1 MLIAFAKLTH
11 LFPFIFFFFGF
22 ALWLHNTEAELLEE
36 EAEMNQGGGEAGK
49 MGGLRR
55 RRRTY
60 SRTLAEHS
68 KPKKQYRHDAEQHR
82 EGNMGTDAF

>member
-1 MLIAFAKLTH
+1 
-11 LFPFIFFFFGF
+11 
-22 ALWLHNTEAELLEE
+22 
-36 EAEMNQGGGEAGK
+36 MNQGGGEAGK

-82 EGNMGTDAF
+82 EGNMGTDAFLIMKLQFMKMGWWDHYNCAWL